1 MLEQKLNELEQS
13 DIYPFHMPGH
23 KRAFLPFANPYAI
36 DITEI
41 EGFDNLHHAT
51 GILQEAQQKAAD
63 ENKAALRRQIEEHKR
78 QELENRRSKK
88 LELEQEVRR
97 EAAGKEERRE
107 EKAERPID
115 VRILSRGGNE
125 R

>member
-41 EGFDNLHHAT
+41 EDLTIFT
-51 GILQEAQQKAAD
+51 MQPESCRRRSRK
-63 ENKAALRRQIEEHKR
+63 RQICMVQKKR
-78 QELENRRSKK
+78 
-88 LELEQEVRR
+88 
-97 EAAGKEERRE
+97 
-107 EKAERPID
+107 I
-115 VRILSRGGNE
+115 IW
-125 R
+125 